1 MGNTVFPFEAVAPA
15 TPEERLLLRRYPLFF
30 RAAYFPGTHPS
41 NLGLWGIECGP
52 GWHPLIEQAASI
64 IEADLHKLLR
74 RLTNVQMLT
83 SVERRLQYIRSEE
96 HTSELQSLMR
106 ISYAVFCLKKKKQ
119 TPQQIIIQ
127 TNTKIITNQS
137 HQIDAYTT

>member
-83 SVERRLQYIRSEE
+83 SVERRLQYIPILAHLLVQVVPFHPRI
-96 HTSELQSLMR
+96 ELM
-106 ISYAVFCLKKKKQ
+106 
-119 TPQQIIIQ
+119 QQDRKS
-127 TNTKIITNQS
+127 TRLNSS
-137 HQIDAYTT
+137 H